1 MPAVLDDT
9 ICAIATP
16 PGEGGIG
23 VVRVSG
29 PGALDLAARVV
40 SLRSRQSLHA
50 LPVRRLV
57 LADVVVPSGE
67 SSPTDRGG
75 ATGVSQVIDEALVV
89 VMRGPHSFTGEDVV
103 EVQCHGGM
111 VVLDHICRA
120 LLAAGCRLARPGE
133 FTQRAF
139 LNGRLDLAQAEA
151 VLDTIRAKTARSLAV
166 AQAQRRGVLSREIE
180 ELRSALV
187 VALSHV
193 EAALDFSDEDIAF
206 VLPADLTK
214 LLTDLSSQLGRL
226 LRSSEEGRICRE
238 GALVAIVG
246 RPNVGKSSLMN
257 ALLRQER
264 AIVTPVPGTTRDLL
278 EEVVQIGGIPV
289 RLVDTAGIRA
299 TQDPVET
306 EGIKRS
312 RLAWGDA
319 DLALILLD
327 GSELL
332 TDDDRA
338 VLASPEAFGALLVV
352 NKRDLPQRLTLEE
365 VRSACPACAG
375 TVEISAKELAGLD
388 HLRERVRDILTPHR
402 LESAEGAMVTNLRHA
417 DALKRALE
425 GIEQATQSVKQGR
438 AGELVAM
445 DLRIA
450 ADALGEITGVITTDE
465 ILQRIF
471 AEFCIGK

>member
-1 MPAVLDDT
+1 MADQLARLGAGRPEAHPVDDVVEPALEQPQEVL
-9 ICAIATP
+9 ASVALASLGLREIAA
-16 PGEGGIG
+16 ELALEHA
-23 VVRVSG
+23 VH
-29 PGALDLAARVV
+29 ALDLLLLAQLQAVVGRALTRGAAVLTGLGVELGLVADRAARVPCKGT
-40 SLRSRQSLHA
+40 REH
-50 LPVRRLV
+50 
-57 LADVVVPSGE
+57 GE
-67 SSPTDRGG
+67 
-75 ATGVSQVIDEALVV
+75 L
-89 VMRGPHSFTGEDVV
+89 
-103 EVQCHGGM
+103 
-111 VVLDHICRA
+111 
-120 LLAAGCRLARPGE
+120 
-133 FTQRAF
+133 
-139 LNGRLDLAQAEA
+139 
-151 VLDTIRAKTARSLAV
+151 

-365 VRSACPACAG
+365 VRSAYPACAG